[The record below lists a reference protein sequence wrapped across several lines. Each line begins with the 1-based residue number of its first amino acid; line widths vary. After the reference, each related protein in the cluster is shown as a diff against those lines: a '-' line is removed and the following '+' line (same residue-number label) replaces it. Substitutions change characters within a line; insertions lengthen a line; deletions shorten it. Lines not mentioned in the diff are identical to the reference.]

1 MQWRGRNSS
10 SGASATPDA
19 DLMLWRIVV
28 VLLEHA
34 QLLETKCG
42 AVVVK
47 LVLQR
52 NSLAS
57 KALGVVTH
65 HVTMSFVQRWRRPT
79 QM

>member
-1 MQWRGRNSS
+1 M
-10 SGASATPDA
+10 
-19 DLMLWRIVV
+19 
-28 VLLEHA
+28 LLEHA